1 MRKIHFFIPFCSF
14 LRGGELGV
22 KMRSIVTID
31 FPAQFR
37 NLSREELR

>member
-1 MRKIHFFIPFCSF
+1 MRKIHFLFLFFSF
-14 LRGGELGV
+14 LRGGGLGV
-22 KMRSIVTID
+22 KMRSIGTMD